1 MGEEVEMQEIKHER
15 FIILSTL
22 LACFIL
28 YIVEQGVGVSYAIKT
43 ILKIFIFVGLPISYV
58 KLIRKQ
64 NIREALKLKNVNLRD
79 FKTGFIAGLLF
90 FTIVMG
96 AYFIVGNQIDF
107 DMIAQE
113 LQTKLKVTPLNFIF
127 IGLYI
132 TFGNSF
138 LEEFFFRG
146 FIFMNLYELR
156 SKKFAYV
163 YSSILFALY
172 HIAIFK
178 TWFTLPITL
187 LALFGLVS
195 VGFLFNWMDTKSRNF
210 INSWIA
216 HILADIA
223 VILIGLRMF
232 EMI

>member
-1 MGEEVEMQEIKHER
+1 MQEIKHER

-28 YIVEQGVGVSYAIKT
+28 YVVEQGVGVNYAIKT
-43 ILKIFIFVGLPISYV
+43 ILKISIFIGLPISYV
-58 KLIRKQ
+58 KLINKQ
-64 NIREALKLKNVNLRD
+64 NISEALKLKNLNLRD

-107 DMIAQE
+107 HMIAQE

-156 SKKFAYV
+156 SKKIAYV
-163 YSSILFALY
+163 YSSILFSLY
-172 HIAIFK
+172 HIAIFR
-178 TWFTLPITL
+178 TWFTLPITF

-216 HILADIA
+216 HIFADIA

-232 EMI
+232 GIA

>member
-1 MGEEVEMQEIKHER
+1 MQEIKSKR

-28 YIVEQGVGVSYAIKT
+28 YIIEQGVGVSYAIKT
-43 ILKIFIFVGLPISYV
+43 ILKISIFVGLPIGYV
-58 KLIRKQ
+58 KLISKQ
-64 NIREALKLKNVNLRD
+64 NISEALKLKDINLKD
-79 FKTGFIAGLLF
+79 FKIGFISGLLF

-107 DMIAQE
+107 NMIAQE

-146 FIFMNLYELR
+146 FIFMNLYELG
-156 SKKFAYV
+156 SKKLAYV

-178 TWFTLPITL
+178 TWFTLPITF

-216 HILADIA
+216 HIFADIA

>member
-28 YIVEQGVGVSYAIKT
+28 YVVEQGVGVSYAIKT

-146 FIFMNLYELR
+146 FIFMNLYDLR
-156 SKKFAYV
+156 SKKIAYM
-163 YSSILFALY
+163 Y

-178 TWFTLPITL
+178 TWFTIPITL

-216 HILADIA
+216 HIFSDIA

-232 EMI
+232 GMV